1 MSISKLTS
9 SSFSGIRNLWTW
21 CLTALSIPKAPSN
34 QHLVDGLINHVK
46 VRRPLQLRLN
56 AYSDYPQR
64 ITFDCFL
71 NQKFRVVERM
81 HKFGGNASRK
91 LAAFM
96 LAADDTNLQALVDS
110 KVIFEN
116 LISKYLDGGRF
127 DQ

>member
-1 MSISKLTS
+1 
-9 SSFSGIRNLWTW
+9 
-21 CLTALSIPKAPSN
+21 
-34 QHLVDGLINHVK
+34 
-46 VRRPLQLRLN
+46 
-56 AYSDYPQR
+56 
-64 ITFDCFL
+64 
-71 NQKFRVVERM
+71 M

-127 DQ
+127 DK